1 MRPLRLHLENFGSF
15 RAPTSVD
22 FHDVDYFVLVG
33 PTGAGKSTVI
43 DAICFALYG
52 TVPRWGD
59 EKKTGLAL
67 APSATSGKV
76 GLVFE
81 SGGRRYGIVRS
92 LVRGGRGTVTT
103 REARLDELDPAVD
116 PALGIT
122 ELLGAVVRNLAEGE
136 HVTAETQR
144 LTGLEYRYFTQCVI
158 LPQGRFADF
167 LHAMPSKRQELLIQ
181 LLDAEVFDAVKQRA
195 ADEEKQAR
203 AAVQAAE
210 GQLASLA
217 DADEAAERAA
227 VRRVEELKDLADRVH
242 AQIGALRGL
251 DGRVT
256 ELETALREARGAL
269 EALGA
274 VAMPPY
280 VPTLA
285 DDLRAAAEEA
295 GRLAG
300 EATRREAEE
309 LKAEEELSAL
319 GDKAAL
325 TLALR
330 AHTEHGRL
338 TSEIATTRTG
348 LDAARADE
356 ERARRELDEAT
367 ARREQAERDLQRTRD
382 QHAAADLARRLEVG
396 EPCPVC
402 RHPVA
407 EPPSHPAP
415 AAFDQAERHVAD
427 CRAEEERTRRRHR
440 ETETRLLKAE
450 QSLSNLQA
458 QLAVREEQIQ
468 VHPDAAELRRTLT
481 AIEEA
486 EHGLRQARQA
496 ARAARTAAAD
506 AERHQTRLRQEAAR
520 ALRELDAVRDTLVPL
535 GAPPLD
541 RDDLHA
547 AWTALL
553 TWCHGERGRR
563 RQAADDLERHLDGA
577 RRERDAARDALCAL
591 LADKGVPVPHPPDP
605 DAIVRAAATA
615 CTRAEGDLERVRDQ
629 RRRAERLR
637 EQIRVH
643 REEAEV
649 AHELAL
655 RLRANNFE
663 SWLCGEALGLLVAA
677 ASQTLRE
684 LSDGQFEL
692 VLDARNTIEVIDY
705 AEGGMRRNVR
715 TLSGGETFQASL
727 ALALALSDQVAGLAA
742 GAARSLDSIF
752 LDEGFGT
759 LDPATLDTVATTLER
774 LSATGDRMVGI
785 VTHVPAL
792 AERVPVRY
800 EITRDSA
807 GSHVEKKTT

>member
-1 MRPLRLHLENFGSF
+1 MRPLWLHMENFGSF

-59 EKKTGLAL
+59 EKRTGLAL

-76 GLVFE
+76 GLIFE

-92 LVRGGRGTVTT
+92 LVRSGRGTVTT

-116 PALGIT
+116 PALGVA
-122 ELLGAVVRNLAEGE
+122 ELLGAVVRTLAEGE
-136 HVTAETQR
+136 HVTAEAQR
-144 LTGLEYRYFTQCVI
+144 LTGLEYKYFTQCVI

-167 LHAMPSKRQELLIQ
+167 LHAMPSKRQELLMQ

-195 ADEEKQAR
+195 AEEEKKAR

-210 GQLASLA
+210 GHLASLA

-227 VRRVEELKDLADRVH
+227 EQRVGELQDLADRVGSR
-242 AQIGALRGL
+242 IGTLREL
-251 DGRVT
+251 DGRVA
-256 ELETALREARGAL
+256 ELEGTLREARGAL
-269 EALGA
+269 ETLGA
-274 VAMPPY
+274 VTMPPH

-285 DDLRAAAEEA
+285 DDLRAAAETAERA
-295 GRLAG
+295 
-300 EATRREAEE
+300 AEE
-309 LKAEEELSAL
+309 AARRAEAALKAEEDLAGL
-319 GDKAAL
+319 GDKSAL

-330 AHTEHGRL
+330 AHEEHDRL
-338 TSEIATTRTG
+338 TAQIAAARAELEG
-348 LDAARADE
+348 ARADE
-356 ERARRELDEAT
+356 ARARALLTEAT
-367 ARREQAERDLQRTRD
+367 DRRTRAERDLQRVRD
-382 QHAAADLARRLEVG
+382 QHAAADLARRLRIG

-402 RHPVA
+402 RHPVS

-415 AAFDQAERHVAD
+415 AALEEAERRLAAR
-427 CRAEEERTRRRHR
+427 RAEEDRAQRRHR
-440 ETETRLLKAE
+440 AQEARVAGAE
-450 QSLSNLQA
+450 RSLSTLQD
-458 QLAVREEQIQ
+458 QLEARRELIRA
-468 VHPDAAELRRTLT
+468 HPDAAGLRRTLH
-481 AIEEA
+481 AVEEA
-486 EHGLRQARQA
+486 ERGLRRAREA

-506 AERHQTRLRQEAAR
+506 AERHHAKLRQEAAR
-520 ALRELDAVRDTLVPL
+520 VLRELDAVRDTLVPL

-541 RDDLHA
+541 RDDPHA

-553 TWCHGERGRR
+553 AWCREETGRR
-563 RQAADDLERHLDGA
+563 RRAADDLARDLLDV
-577 RRERDAARDALCAL
+577 RRERDAVRDALCAL
-591 LADKGVPVPHPPDP
+591 LADAGVPVPRPPDP
-605 DAIVRAAATA
+605 DAIVRAVATA
-615 CTRAEGDLERVRDQ
+615 CTRAEGDLERIRE
-629 RRRAERLR
+629 RRSQADRLR
-637 EQIRVH
+637 ERIRLH

-663 SWLCGEALGLLVAA
+663 SWLCGEALELLVAA
-677 ASQTLRE
+677 ASETLRE

-692 VLDARNTIEVIDY
+692 VLDARNAIEVIDY

-727 ALALALSDQVAGLAA
+727 ALALALSDRVAGLAA
-742 GAARSLDSIF
+742 GAARGLDSIF

-759 LDPATLDTVATTLER
+759 LDAATLDTVATTLER
-774 LSATGDRMVGI
+774 LSAGGDRMVGI

-807 GSHVEKKTT
+807 GSHVEKRTA